1 MALDLNTEDAV
12 QLIGF
17 YVGQKLCGA
26 DILSVREILR
36 NPAVSPTEN
45 HPQLISGT
53 IDLRGESIPLIDLK
67 RRMSGTPAVSEE
79 TGEWVLVAPAGNRT
93 AAYAVDSVT
102 RILKLDKHDILP
114 APDLIV
120 AGMRQQYIR
129 GVVNSEFGL
138 LIVLDLDRILSAD
151 EMKALEN
158 IMRRR

>member
-1 MALDLNTEDAV
+1 MNTEDAV

-17 YVGQKLCGA
+17 YVGRKLCGA

-36 NPAVSPTEN
+36 NPAVSPTAN
-45 HPQLISGT
+45 HPHLISGT
-53 IDLRGESIPLIDLK
+53 IELRGESIPLIDLR
-67 RRMSGTPAVSEE
+67 RRMSGTAAMADE
-79 TGEWVLVAPAGNRT
+79 TGEWVLIAPAGNRT

-102 RILKLDKHDILP
+102 RILKLDKQDILP
-114 APDLIV
+114 APDLIL

-138 LIVLDLDRILSAD
+138 LIVLDLDRILSVD
-151 EMKALEN
+151 EIKALEN